1 MGRYK
6 KSIMKLVYSNGK
18 LRKFPLAKMW
28 VFRNFS
34 AVALLFYGVPKI
46 QFILFENLKFSFPAF
61 FMIPY
66 PVPTNKAMLSN
77 GGRSPLTLSACIFTV
92 VIAYISRKV
101 SKLNLQSISWY
112 AFSSFEFAVF
122 VCPTYRPLLFAAC
135 AAIKKPPSI
144 LSTSSRLRQ
153 RFFVASRLPVRKI
166 FRILQRLNWGCGH
179 SARLQKFQALPPCS
193 RFGSCSSVPIGLLH
207 L

>member
-1 MGRYK
+1 MVNSENSLLLKCEYFGIFRQWLCFF
-6 KSIMKLVYSNGK
+6 MVF
-18 LRKFPLAKMW
+18 RKFSLYFLKIS
-28 VFRNFS
+28 NF
-34 AVALLFYGVPKI
+34 LFLRFLWSLI
-46 QFILFENLKFSFPAF
+46 QSPQTKQCYQ
-61 FMIPY
+61 M
-66 PVPTNKAMLSN
+66 

-135 AAIKKPPSI
+135 AAIKKPPFHS
-144 LSTSSRLRQ
+144 LDFLTTSAAFFR
-153 RFFVASRLPVRKI
+153 RFIVASRLPVRKI

>member
-1 MGRYK
+1 MVNSENSLLLKCEYFGIFRQWLCFF
-6 KSIMKLVYSNGK
+6 MVF
-18 LRKFPLAKMW
+18 RKFSLYFLKIS
-28 VFRNFS
+28 NF
-34 AVALLFYGVPKI
+34 LFLRFLWSLI
-46 QFILFENLKFSFPAF
+46 QSPQTKQCYQ
-61 FMIPY
+61 M
-66 PVPTNKAMLSN
+66 

-153 RFFVASRLPVRKI
+153 RFFVASSS
-166 FRILQRLNWGCGH
+166 LQGC
-179 SARLQKFQALPPCS
+179 L
-193 RFGSCSSVPIGLLH
+193 
-207 L
+207 